1 MGSLR
6 FLLHAASN
14 VAANVRRRRLP
25 VLKDGFC
32 VSTVSIVCGRATG
45 SMAVVAGCTYW
56 TGRRLARPR
65 VVIVIADDADGADGI
80 FCPPWF
86 QLGLAFI
93 AKGNPNIPYSKE
105 RLRTT
110 QAGPATARG
119 FFGQPL
125 GPPEAAANSSA
136 GLPFDGSQLTFFS
149 MSSRAYV
156 APARARAASKA

>member
-25 VLKDGFC
+25 VLKSDFC
-32 VSTVSIVCGRATG
+32 VSIVSTVSIVCGRALG

-65 VVIVIADDADGADGI
+65 VVMVIADDADGADDVFWPRADPDHSGSSS
-80 FCPPWF
+80 
-86 QLGLAFI
+86 AFTTEGDVD
-93 AKGNPNIPYSKE
+93 AQYPKE

-110 QAGPATARG
+110 QAAPRPRG
-119 FFGQPL
+119 
-125 GPPEAAANSSA
+125 
-136 GLPFDGSQLTFFS
+136 GSWSNLWP
-149 MSSRAYV
+149 R
-156 APARARAASKA
+156 